1 MKEGKGDVET
11 LSGEK
16 ITLVKSGHD
25 IKVEYNG
32 GVSNVVKA
40 DVFAS
45 NGVIHAI
52 DKVIL

>member
-16 ITLVKSGHD
+16 ITLVKSGYS